1 MDANTVFKY
10 PFRELYFW
18 AVLNNM
24 VDMAQFLWAF
34 EEEAMSK
41 AIIATEMSN
50 ALLENA
56 QSSGLQEDV
65 VSALARS
72 TK

>member
-24 VDMAQFLWAF
+24 EEMAQFLWAF